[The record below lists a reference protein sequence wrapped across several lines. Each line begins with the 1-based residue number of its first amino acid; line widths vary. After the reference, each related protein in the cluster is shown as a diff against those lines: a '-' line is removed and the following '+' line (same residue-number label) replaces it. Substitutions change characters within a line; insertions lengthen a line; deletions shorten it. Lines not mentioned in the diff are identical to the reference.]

1 MIFRILRDSMD
12 SCIEH
17 EEQERSLFPQR
28 IVESEEQVRPS
39 LRLVRGRFIHAK
51 DRVIIGCV
59 YILNIYAKDIHIILS
74 LFLVIAMYCQAS
86 SSQFFQSLN
95 LYSC

>member
-28 IVESEEQVRPS
+28 IVDVESEEQVRPS
-39 LRLVRGRFIHAK
+39 LRLVRGRFSHAK
-51 DRVIIGCV
+51 ERVIIGYV
-59 YILNIYAKDIHIILS
+59 KILNIYTAIPNREVQGFTGKS
-74 LFLVIAMYCQAS
+74 L
-86 SSQFFQSLN
+86 
-95 LYSC
+95 